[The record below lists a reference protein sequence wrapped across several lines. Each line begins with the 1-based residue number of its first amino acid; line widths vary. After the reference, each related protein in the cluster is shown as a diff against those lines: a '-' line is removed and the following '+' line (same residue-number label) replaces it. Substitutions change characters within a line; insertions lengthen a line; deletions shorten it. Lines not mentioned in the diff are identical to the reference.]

1 MIINWGL
8 SFCFKAGAKAG
19 KFAGKISWM
28 HEIVITSSNSFFL
41 SAGGAKMAKAAKAAK
56 GGKGIGK

>member
-1 MIINWGL
+1 MIY
-8 SFCFKAGAKAG
+8 FCFKAGAKAG

-28 HEIVITSSNSFFL
+28 HEIVITSSNSLNFFSFL
-41 SAGGAKMAKAAKAAK
+41 AGGAKMAKAAKAAK